1 MPSSE
6 SAHETARKLR
16 RQQTTT
22 EQILWRHL
30 RARRICNVKFRR
42 QFPIGAYFADFC
54 SIERRLVVEID
65 GGQHADSSH
74 DDDVRSSFLGS
85 YGYRV
90 LRFWNHEVLANP
102 ENVLDRI
109 EEFLNSDSQ
118 ES

>member
-1 MPSSE
+1 M
-6 SAHETARKLR
+6 
-16 RQQTTT
+16 
-22 EQILWRHL
+22 
-30 RARRICNVKFRR
+30 CNVKFRR

-65 GGQHADSSH
+65 GEQHADLAH
-74 DDDVRSSFLGS
+74 DDHVRSSFLGS

-109 EEFLNSDSQ
+109 EEFLNSESQ
-118 ES
+118 KILNRARSAR